1 MGCEAWSMRGYR
13 VEDAA
18 AILLEDTDAVL
29 VAIEA
34 MLRDVR

>member
-13 VEDAA
+13 VEDDVGT
-18 AILLEDTDAVL
+18 LLEGTDAVL

-34 MLRDVR
+34 MLHDVR